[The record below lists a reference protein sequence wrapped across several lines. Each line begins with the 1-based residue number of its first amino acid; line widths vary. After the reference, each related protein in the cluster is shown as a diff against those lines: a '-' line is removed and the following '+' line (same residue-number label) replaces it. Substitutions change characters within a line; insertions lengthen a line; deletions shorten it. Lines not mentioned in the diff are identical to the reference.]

1 MKRYADRQG
10 EPMTT
15 HDTISTAE
23 LSARFC
29 FEPVDRVG
37 RDPETTAFKQRARL
51 HQAVWREFHS
61 LPIGTQPTRPKPGK
75 SSRPLGSRIEIHHA
89 HATGANFL
97 TDAAREAVRH
107 RLANPEPKQTLNVD
121 RLYADML
128 SSMPMC
134 FNLFGPV
141 SQDVKAANAAVSRW
155 WPDAPGSVQAVRFEW
170 SPGRQVPGRFLE
182 NRSAFDVA
190 FELTLA
196 NGASGVIAVETKYHE
211 DCKPESRPNDDR
223 MRRYEHVT
231 SQSGIFRDNA
241 LDAVVGTHLQQIWL
255 DHLLAL
261 SMLQDVES
269 NWTWAKFVL
278 VHPEKNP
285 SFARAAKEYAETL
298 IDPSSFETKTI
309 ESFLDADALPPE
321 TAGALRDRYL
331 W

>member
-1 MKRYADRQG
+1 
-10 EPMTT
+10 
-15 HDTISTAE
+15 
-23 LSARFC
+23 
-29 FEPVDRVG
+29 
-37 RDPETTAFKQRARL
+37 
-51 HQAVWREFHS
+51 
-61 LPIGTQPTRPKPGK
+61 
-75 SSRPLGSRIEIHHA
+75 
-89 HATGANFL
+89 
-97 TDAAREAVRH
+97 
-107 RLANPEPKQTLNVD
+107 
-121 RLYADML
+121 
-128 SSMPMC
+128 
-134 FNLFGPV
+134 
-141 SQDVKAANAAVSRW
+141 
-155 WPDAPGSVQAVRFEW
+155 
-170 SPGRQVPGRFLE
+170 
-182 NRSAFDVA
+182 
-190 FELTLA
+190 
-196 NGASGVIAVETKYHE
+196 
-211 DCKPESRPNDDR
+211 